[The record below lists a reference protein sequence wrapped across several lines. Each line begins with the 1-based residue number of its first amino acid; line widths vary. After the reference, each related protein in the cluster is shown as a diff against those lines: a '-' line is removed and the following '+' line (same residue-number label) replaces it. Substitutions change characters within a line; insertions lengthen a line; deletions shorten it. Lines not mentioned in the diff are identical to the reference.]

1 MTTENQPSSEP
12 APTSTPSDEQKNT
25 VKALVKEALHE
36 YIEENRPGQDKTQKP
51 APGLFTSLFGAW

>member
-1 MTTENQPSSEP
+1 MTTENQPSSD
-12 APTSTPSDEQKNT
+12 PSDEQKNT

-51 APGLFTSLFGAW
+51 EPGLFTSLFGAW